1 MSLLPGSALRMV
13 DQAVDYYVKTG
24 VGSPWRVG
32 SGVVVLEMTGAK
44 SGKRRHVPVAGAR
57 WGNHLVISTVRSG
70 SHWLRNVE
78 ADPSVQVWLGG
89 RRRTATATVNRGPL
103 NIVTLELTDE
113 PGAPAA
119 EPRVS
124 A

>member
-13 DQAVDYYVKTG
+13 DQAVDFYVKAG
-24 VGSPWRVG
+24 VGSPWRMG
-32 SGVVVLEMTGAK
+32 GGVVVLEMTGSK

-57 WGNHLVISTVRSG
+57 WGNRLVISTVRSG

-78 ADPSVQVWLGG
+78 AEPSVQVWLGG
-89 RRRTATATVNRGPL
+89 RRRTATATVTRGPL
-103 NIVTLELTDE
+103 NVVTLELTDE
-113 PGAPAA
+113 PATADDGALA
-119 EPRVS
+119 S